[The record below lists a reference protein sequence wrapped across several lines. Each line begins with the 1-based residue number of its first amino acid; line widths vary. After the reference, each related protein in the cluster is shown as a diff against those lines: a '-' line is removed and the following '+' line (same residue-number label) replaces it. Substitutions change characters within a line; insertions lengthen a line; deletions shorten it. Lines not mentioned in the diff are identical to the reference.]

1 MGAFQIVWV
10 YYGLLIGSRPIVLW
24 NIIIAVAPIT
34 ISPAVSADR
43 HELTSP
49 EKVK

>member
-1 MGAFQIVWV
+1 MGAFQIVLV

-24 NIIIAVAPIT
+24 NIIAVAPIT